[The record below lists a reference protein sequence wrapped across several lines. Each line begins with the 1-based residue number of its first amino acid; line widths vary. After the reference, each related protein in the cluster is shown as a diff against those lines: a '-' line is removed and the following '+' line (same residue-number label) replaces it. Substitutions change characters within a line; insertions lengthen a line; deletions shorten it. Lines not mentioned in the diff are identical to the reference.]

1 MLSLVLY
8 RLKRP
13 YHFFKTGLLR
23 GLPAQLKYGFPEKKL
38 KCVVISGTDGK
49 TTTATL
55 IHHLLTSNS
64 IKAGLLSTVSAR
76 IGSKEIDTGL
86 HVTAPEPQ
94 DLFFVLQQMVEAGCT
109 HVVMEMTSHGAYQFR
124 NWGIKPWLGGITN
137 ITHEH
142 FDYHLN
148 YQEYARAKLQQFR
161 GALKVFFPEGDKS
174 YSIARKMLRSVQVK
188 FYSATTKLPQ
198 GVSRAIKSR
207 FAEPYNQQ
215 NAILAS
221 LIASEVGL
229 SPKNIAAAISSFPGV
244 PGRLEQIPTTKG
256 FRVFVDFAHTPN
268 AVESVLTHLKSQSK
282 GKLIA
287 ILGCAGLRDRTKRAS
302 MGKIAASL
310 ADLAIFTAEDPR
322 TENLWTIIGQM
333 KSQLGTFHNKVLS
346 IPNRGEAIH
355 FAITHLAKRGDTIA
369 ILGKGHE
376 KSLCIGTKEFAWND
390 RSAVQHIFQTSEVP
404 TLGASLADAT

>member
-1 MLSLVLY
+1 MLSVVLY

-38 KCVVISGTDGK
+38 KCIVISGTDGK

-64 IKAGLLSTVSAR
+64 IKTGLLSTVSAR

-94 DLFFVLQQMVEAGCT
+94 DLYFVLQQMVDAGCT

-161 GALKVFFPEGDKS
+161 SAKKVFFPEGDRS

-198 GVSRAIKSR
+198 GVSRAIKNR
-207 FAEPYNQQ
+207 FAESYNQQ

-221 LIASEVGL
+221 LIATEVGL
-229 SPKNIAAAISSFPGV
+229 SPQNIATALSSFPGV

-268 AVESVLTHLKSQSK
+268 AVESVLSHLKSQSK

-287 ILGCAGLRDRTKRAS
+287 VLGCAGLRDRSKRAS
-302 MGKIAASL
+302 MGKIAATL
-310 ADLAIFTAEDPR
+310 ADLAIFTTEDPR
-322 TENLWTIIGQM
+322 TENLWSIIDQM
-333 KSQLGTFHNKVLS
+333 KSQLGTLHNKVLT

-355 FAITHLAKRGDTIA
+355 FAITRLAKRGDTIA

-376 KSLCIGTKEFAWND
+376 KSLCIGLKEFDWND
-390 RSAVQHIFQTSEVP
+390 QNAVQHILLTSEVP
-404 TLGASLADAT
+404 VLGAALSKTT